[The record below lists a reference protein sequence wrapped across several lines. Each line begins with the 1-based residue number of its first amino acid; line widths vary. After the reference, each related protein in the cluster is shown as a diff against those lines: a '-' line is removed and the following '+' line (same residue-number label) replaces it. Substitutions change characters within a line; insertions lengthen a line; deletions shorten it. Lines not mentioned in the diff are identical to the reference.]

1 MESLSDIKVIFKG
14 TKSFWKTKSFLD
26 IVMVEHKSLGVVEI
40 ITYDPC
46 METEGERLYLRTS
59 DLVTEIKSDEL
70 INQITPFLKLGKEG
84 QLLVVDSILKAKSNY
99 LFNHLFISKYMP
111 ESELLKVEIKSR
123 FPEEETINYR
133 KEYPLL
139 NCPRPV
145 SLVPYA
151 VAFNHK
157 G

>member
-1 MESLSDIKVIFKG
+1 MDFLSDLKVIFKG
-14 TKSFWKTKSFLD
+14 TKSFWKTKSSLEVV
-26 IVMVEHKSLGVVEI
+26 IVEHRSLDVVEV

-46 METEGERLYLRTS
+46 MEIEGDRIYLRIS
-59 DLVTEIKSDEL
+59 DLVVEMKSDEL
-70 INQITPFLKLGKEG
+70 SSKVAPLLKLGKEG
-84 QLLVVDSILKAKSNY
+84 QLLVVDVIQKAKANY
-99 LFNHLFISKYMP
+99 IMNHMFISEYLPVSK
-111 ESELLKVEIKSR
+111 SLKIEIKSR
-123 FPEEETINYR
+123 FPEEETVNYR